1 MSRSRLLTW
10 LAAVLSAL
18 SLVSSAR
25 AQKILPFIEPDA
37 FKPDYQFFAPAEMDD
52 YDGGPPAKTG
62 FFFEYQRLYMAVS
75 RPEGEASSGGNPTFA
90 TSTSFWDSDW
100 SWGNRFEFGYMT
112 EDQRGWLMTVTHV
125 DGPNETFPLLQ
136 ESLNRWLQQGALGT
150 GGTGQNA
157 NPALLP
163 EFTNRTRTFDPA
175 LLDLQNSINVADYAS
190 VTLEKV
196 CRRDTFHNGGV
207 LETMLGGRFMRFN
220 DYYQR
225 DSFPFGN
232 FGRFANMP
240 DGSPSPNFPN
250 FVVPNGEGPW
260 EVFDH
265 RITQTENFML
275 GGQLGLR
282 YLQTAGHW
290 RTTIDVRAFAC
301 QNWVNQVTTV
311 DRYNLRW
318 ATIGTDTDPGD
329 GQDLILTQRAN
340 PVFDRASEFVFGGE
354 VRGQAAY
361 SLTRDITLSIGFS
374 FIDLG
379 KGITRGSNLDRS
391 HQDVQMGSVDFGF
404 AVNR

>member
-10 LAAVLSAL
+10 LAAVMSAL
-18 SLVSSAR
+18 SLVSSVQ

-37 FKPDYQFFAPAEMDD
+37 FKPDYQFFAPAEVDC
-52 YDGGPPAKTG
+52 YDGGPPPKEG
-62 FFFEYQRLYMAVS
+62 FFFEYQRLYMSVS
-75 RPEGEASSGGNPTFA
+75 RPEEEASSGGNPAFPT
-90 TSTSFWDSDW
+90 TSSFFESDW
-100 SWGNRFEFGYMT
+100 TWGNRFELGYMT
-112 EDQRGWLMTVTHV
+112 EDQRGWLMTVVHV

-136 ESLNRWLQQGALGT
+136 ESLNRWLQQPEDDD
-150 GGTGQNA
+150 QV
-157 NPALLP
+157 PLLP

-190 VTLEKV
+190 VALEKV
-196 CRRDTFHNGGV
+196 CRRDTFHNGAV

-225 DSFPFGN
+225 DSFPFSN
-232 FGRFANMP
+232 FGRFSNTI
-240 DGSPSPNFPN
+240 DNFPN
-250 FVVPNGEGPW
+250 FVDPDGEGPW

-282 YLQTAGHW
+282 YFQRAGHW
-290 RTTIDVRAFAC
+290 RTTIDVRAFAA
-301 QNWVNQVTTV
+301 QNWVSQVTTV
-311 DRYNLRW
+311 DRYHLRW
-318 ATIGTDTDPGD
+318 DQIGTDIEPGL

-340 PVFDRASEFVFGGE
+340 PVWDRASEFVFGGE

-374 FIDLG
+374 FINLG
-379 KGITRGSNLDRS
+379 KGVTRGPNLDRS